1 MPDCNCVESPARSH
15 RSCGPSERGRTGQP
29 PAAGWGRGPCVPGER
44 CRQLDYL
51 PAANGLHADVAPRR
65 RAHTPAEGKHPGRF
79 RRPRRSCA
87 GQRPH
92 RARSP
97 GVQLPGLATAQ
108 AGPAQARRMGRT
120 ASSAASDRRLGRT
133 WRQAAATLHRRQDR
147 GRPKRNR
154 RRSRT
159 ACGITGDTTRAR
171 LPPHCLYRSPRS
183 RQASRRI
190 PAGCRGAGSF
200 LTRANT
206 GST

>member
-1 MPDCNCVESPARSH
+1 MPDCNCVESPAWSH

-29 PAAGWGRGPCVPGER
+29 PAAGWGRGPCVPGEH

-65 RAHTPAEGKHPGRF
+65 SAYTPAERKHPGRF
-79 RRPRRSCA
+79 CRPRRSCT

-97 GVQLPGLATAQ
+97 RVQLPGLATRK

-120 ASSAASDRRLGRT
+120 APSAASDRRLGRT

-147 GRPKRNR
+147 RSSQTESTSKPYGVRHHR
-154 RRSRT
+154 RHNSSPASTTLPLSVALFPSSESTYSFRLLQSWHFLSR
-159 ACGITGDTTRAR
+159 D
-171 LPPHCLYRSPRS
+171 
-183 RQASRRI
+183 
-190 PAGCRGAGSF
+190 
-200 LTRANT
+200 NT